1 MKPNTAYEELY
12 IFKGL
17 LIFEGFILENVTN
30 IKFKRSIK
38 YCYVHKRICNVMY
51 SIEANHQINITNEHS
66 LSNNKQLLSHGA

>member
-17 LIFEGFILENVTN
+17 LIFESFILENVTN

-38 YCYVHKRICNVMY
+38 YCYVHKRN
-51 SIEANHQINITNEHS
+51 EANH
-66 LSNNKQLLSHGA
+66 

>member
-12 IFKGL
+12 IFNGL

-38 YCYVHKRICNVMY
+38 YCYVHKRN
-51 SIEANHQINITNEHS
+51 EANHQINITNEHS